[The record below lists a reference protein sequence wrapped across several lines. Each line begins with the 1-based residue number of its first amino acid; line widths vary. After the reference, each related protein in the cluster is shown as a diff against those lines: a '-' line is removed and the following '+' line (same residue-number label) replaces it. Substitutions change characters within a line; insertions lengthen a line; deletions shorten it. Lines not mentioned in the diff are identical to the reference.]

1 MTTFLPPA
9 VYTPIPACLWL
20 ITPIPPPL
28 HSSYLLCTISRG
40 NVFFSINDHF
50 HPWSHLLSH
59 IFPPPPPP
67 SLYSYSSHF
76 PSQLYKGLAAVL
88 PAELFAMFTAKEL
101 ERVFCGQAEVD
112 IEVLKKATVYEGK
125 DRGGM
130 ICYYPTDT
138 TTATHI
144 HNHFQ

>member
-1 MTTFLPPA
+1 MVSP
-9 VYTPIPACLWL
+9 
-20 ITPIPPPL
+20 
-28 HSSYLLCTISRG
+28 
-40 NVFFSINDHF
+40 
-50 HPWSHLLSH
+50 LSH

-125 DRGGM
+125 DRGG
-130 ICYYPTDT
+130 
-138 TTATHI
+138 
-144 HNHFQ
+144 